1 MKIAAAKQKE
11 AIAALHSGA
20 SVADCRA
27 FKEAGFRPKAVF
39 RNLQPAHLYEKVR
52 LRCIVF
58 VCACCCC
65 AQKHLRMQQRQ
76 AGWLSGLSI
85 VCAVASLTCHKG
97 NSYSH
102 ITRFN
107 TTPQALRYEPGTHI
121 VKSGALATSSGVLN
135 STASIV
141 SCPA

>member
-58 VCACCCC
+58 VCVRAAAVHKSTCACSSD
-65 AQKHLRMQQRQ
+65 RQ
-76 AGWLSGLSI
+76 AGSQGSQS
-85 VCAVASLTCHKG
+85 C
-97 NSYSH
+97 
-102 ITRFN
+102 
-107 TTPQALRYEPGTHI
+107 
-121 VKSGALATSSGVLN
+121 VLL
-135 STASIV
+135 
-141 SCPA
+141 PA

>member
-58 VCACCCC
+58 VCVCVLLLCTKALAHAAATGRLALRALNRVCCCQLDLPQGQLILTHHTIQYN
-65 AQKHLRMQQRQ
+65 A
-76 AGWLSGLSI
+76 AGSPL
-85 VCAVASLTCHKG
+85 
-97 NSYSH
+97 
-102 ITRFN
+102 
-107 TTPQALRYEPGTHI
+107 
-121 VKSGALATSSGVLN
+121 
-135 STASIV
+135 
-141 SCPA
+141 